1 MIIYCNIILLTD
13 NKLSNGSAL
22 LREKVFFLVV
32 LVYNWSN
39 IFFFDAVWNF
49 FRLVISFSIF
59 QRKYGGRKEGKSCR
73 VGRMNVNDEL
83 SFAFHSMDQFQ
94 FIYMFLPDNEIKR
107 WKKHLFPWEILHTT
121 KIINTKAV
129 YQYKTFIC
137 FLIHRY
143 WMYFVFLGKR
153 IRQCDFYYNQCQT
166 DMHYNNIKCQIK
178 HFNENK

>member
-83 SFAFHSMDQFQ
+83 SFAFHSKDQFQ
-94 FIYMFLPDNEIKR
+94 LSHCSLDVIEWLRVTRNHCYFARSSYQRYFRLDGC
-107 WKKHLFPWEILHTT
+107 
-121 KIINTKAV
+121 KISFA
-129 YQYKTFIC
+129 
-137 FLIHRY
+137 
-143 WMYFVFLGKR
+143 
-153 IRQCDFYYNQCQT
+153 
-166 DMHYNNIKCQIK
+166 KCW
-178 HFNENK
+178 F